1 MLNEKDEQT
10 RRETLHE
17 CFGRFAKQMLTIV
30 HDTVGANVYGEL
42 VDQCKTQR
50 VHVEEIDGEEKFEED
65 WEETLPNDN
74 EEIKEQIELED
85 MEGEGSE
92 EEQAE

>member
-30 HDTVGANVYGEL
+30 HDTVGAKVYGEL

-65 WEETLPNDN
+65 WEETLPN

-92 EEQAE
+92 EEEAE

>member
-1 MLNEKDEQT
+1 MN
-10 RRETLHE
+10 
-17 CFGRFAKQMLTIV
+17 
-30 HDTVGANVYGEL
+30 
-42 VDQCKTQR
+42 
-50 VHVEEIDGEEKFEED
+50 VEEIDGEEKFEVD

-92 EEQAE
+92 EEEAE